1 MVELINAY
9 TGTSMWV
16 AENRLEEYLA
26 AGHKLAAKVAIDKPA
41 EDVVEEKPVKA
52 VRKTTKK
59 R

>member
-16 AENRLEEYLA
+16 AENRLDEYLA
-26 AGHKLAAKVAIDKPA
+26 AGHKPVAEVKIEKPA
-41 EDVVEEKPVKA
+41 DVVVEEKPKTA
-52 VRKTTKK
+52 RKTTKK